1 MNAKYIIAGKSS
13 GPDQLALYTIK
24 DLDVAKVFIDMLKRH
39 GILGFHHKPDDLIK
53 ELDRKGKTVFSAS
66 YDDGNVL
73 YKIVRIDKL
82 HELEF
87 YDD

>member
-1 MNAKYIIAGKSS
+1 
-13 GPDQLALYTIK
+13 
-24 DLDVAKVFIDMLKRH
+24 MLKRH
-39 GILGFHHKPDDLIK
+39 GILGFHHKPDDLVE
-53 ELDRKGKTVFSAS
+53 ELNRKGKTVFSAS
-66 YDDGNVL
+66 YDDGTVL